1 MTTKKRNTKKTPAP
15 RTKKPTSRR
24 RAAAPE
30 IQQEDSAEAFGKAL
44 GRTLADLLHREV
56 NSVAVSAWTAEPR
69 TLGDVDAIV
78 CREME
83 PMPQDRQFSGNVG
96 DAISRL
102 LDATSYSERL
112 TAMERE
118 RLQPILGPE
127 DSKPGADGAAPMGSR
142 NSIASVIHE
151 IANRIFADNSR
162 RNAILDRLEI

>member
-1 MTTKKRNTKKTPAP
+1 MTTKKRNTKKTAP
-15 RTKKPTSRR
+15 TRAKKPAVRR
-24 RAAAPE
+24 IAAA
-30 IQQEDSAEAFGKAL
+30 QQDSDAEAFGKAL
-44 GRTLADLLHREV
+44 GRTLADLLRPDV

-69 TLGDVDAIV
+69 TLGGMDAIV
-78 CREME
+78 CRATE
-83 PMPQDRQFSGNVG
+83 PLTATATDRQFGGNVG

-127 DSKPGADGAAPMGSR
+127 DSTPGADSAAPMGSR